1 MAFSKGLKL
10 ILFVAVSI
18 ATAPALAGTLYS
30 SIPDLDVAPD
40 GNVWYSGGIGCSQ
53 VQCRF
58 VVDKFSLRQASQI
71 SAVQFSVESNY
82 GASEGPHP
90 FSEIGFGIFTDNN
103 GTPGTGLFNE
113 GTGAGVTGV
122 SYTQTAFGT
131 TIVTAP
137 VFTWALFNLP
147 AGNYWIDFVAQDSLA
162 IPGYA
167 GGPGDLLTD
176 NVPYPYT
183 FVPRGDSV
191 GFTIF
196 GGPARPLPFPET
208 STWAMM
214 LIGFAG
220 LGYASYRSTRR
231 TAAIGP

>member
-82 GASEGPHP
+82 GPQRDRTLSVKLG
-90 FSEIGFGIFTDNN
+90 S
-103 GTPGTGLFNE
+103 
-113 GTGAGVTGV
+113 V
-122 SYTQTAFGT
+122 Y
-131 TIVTAP
+131 
-137 VFTWALFNLP
+137 
-147 AGNYWIDFVAQDSLA
+147 
-162 IPGYA
+162 
-167 GGPGDLLTD
+167 LLTIMEH
-176 NVPYPYT
+176 PELAC
-183 FVPRGDSV
+183 SMKAQ
-191 GFTIF
+191 
-196 GGPARPLPFPET
+196 ARE
-208 STWAMM
+208 
-214 LIGFAG
+214 
-220 LGYASYRSTRR
+220 
-231 TAAIGP
+231 